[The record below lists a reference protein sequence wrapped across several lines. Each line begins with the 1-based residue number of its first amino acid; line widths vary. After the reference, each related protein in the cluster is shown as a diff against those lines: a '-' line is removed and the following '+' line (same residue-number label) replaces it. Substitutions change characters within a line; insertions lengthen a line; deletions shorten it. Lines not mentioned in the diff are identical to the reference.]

1 MATRKTRRF
10 VEGGVTPDELE
21 TANASEDPIAS
32 LNAQKGWTGAEEV
45 SEPAAPV
52 RKQSFKEAFAEARRG
67 GGKTFEWNGKKY
79 TTEMA
84 GASKPAAK
92 AVDTGD
98 EMARL
103 KARAP
108 APKPKYETGFDRMTR
123 ENREAGRDIGSVAT
137 RLKDR
142 IMGAGDRGQDRILRD
157 VRPGATNPKTL
168 LPTGMKKGGSVSK
181 ASSRADGIAQRGKT
195 RGKIY

>member
-1 MATRKTRRF
+1 MATRKVRRF
-10 VEGGVTPDELE
+10 NNGGVTADELE

-32 LNAQKGWTGAEEV
+32 LNKQKGWTGSDEETP
-45 SEPAAPV
+45 SP

-84 GASKPAAK
+84 GEKSATPKAASKPM
-92 AVDTGD
+92 VTDTGD
-98 EMARL
+98 EIARL

-108 APKPKYETGFDRMTR
+108 APKPKYETRADALYRR
-123 ENREAGRDIGSVAT
+123 NREEAAAREAAT
-137 RLKDR
+137 P
-142 IMGAGDRGQDRILRD
+142 RGQDRILRG
-157 VRPGATNPKTL
+157 VRPGSVDPKTL

-181 ASSRADGIAQRGKT
+181 ASSRADGIAMRGKT